1 MAKAEKV
8 VIEIDGEVF
17 EVPRSALKS
26 VKKAVVPAAN
36 RIMNDIQSHDSKLH
50 ADLEAMFS
58 DYLGTMKLSIPGIG
72 CKKGSMEFFF
82 GIEVGI
88 EGGEVTPLDFTMNIT
103 NLDSDQIPPFMD
115 YWCDEHSLKDTF
127 SVYEIWDQV
136 LRSHGAATM
145 AKADKMIEKLDEK
158 YKALR
163 DRVRNFIKDH
173 YGIDD
178 DDGLVDSVM
187 EYYENSYGGLRE

>member
-26 VKKAVVPAAN
+26 VKKAVVPAPD
-36 RIMNDIQSHDSKLH
+36 RIMKDIQSHDSKLH

-58 DYLGTMKLSIPGIG
+58 DYQATMKLPVPGIG

-88 EGGEVTPLDFTMNIT
+88 EGGEVTPLDFTMSIT
-103 NLDSDQIPPFMD
+103 NLHDDQMPVFMGF
-115 YWCDEHSLKDTF
+115 WCDEGCLKDVF

-136 LRSHGAATM
+136 LRSQGAVTM
-145 AKADKMIEKLDEK
+145 DKADKMIEKLDEK

-163 DRVRNFIKDH
+163 DRVRDFIKDH
-173 YGIDD
+173 YGID

-187 EYYENSYGGLRE
+187 EYYENSYGGLLE